1 MVQEIFNQG
10 GLFFFHLAFFVD
22 LNLFYLRLLDQR
34 YATSIFSELFL
45 FVAVDTVVLKV
56 NVEVNEA
63 LRLDSVASD

>member
-1 MVQEIFNQG
+1 M
-10 GLFFFHLAFFVD
+10 D

-45 FVAVDTVVLKV
+45 FVAANTVVLKV